1 MKHTLLMLT
10 NSLLHLKS
18 DAFGSKIAPSATI
31 VSASS
36 SSVANRGAHKTLAG
50 LVFQAHNGLK
60 CHPMRSKCLIGH
72 IHTSW
77 LVLLWDNL
85 HFSMLTSLFFAKTH
99 KTLIFPS
106 KTEVR
111 SRSVWPVGPL
121 LGLKIASV
129 RRPCAH
135 ETLAGLVFQAH
146 NGLKCHPMSS
156 KVLSDT
162 FIPHVMPKPW
172 NHWFYFGTTHTFRCS
187 RAYFCIQNLILSGPK
202 LHLRRLPW
210 RLLRHLSPAVVLT
223 RL

>member
-1 MKHTLLMLT
+1 MLT
-10 NSLLHLKS
+10 SSLLHLKS
-18 DAFGSKIAPSATI
+18 ETFGSKIAPSATT
-31 VSASS
+31 VTASS
-36 SSVANRGAHKTLAG
+36 SSVADRGAHKTVAG
-50 LVFQAHNGLK
+50 LIFQAHNGLK

-106 KTEVR
+106 KTDLTRR
-111 SRSVWPVGPL
+111 SLWPAGPL

-129 RRPCAH
+129 RRPGAH

-146 NGLKCHPMSS
+146 NGLTCHSMRS
-156 KVLSDT
+156 KISSDT

-172 NHWFYFGTTHTFRCS
+172 NHWFYFRKTHTFWWS
-187 RAYFCIQNLILSGPK
+187 LTQFC
-202 LHLRRLPW
+202 
-210 RLLRHLSPAVVLT
+210 T
-223 RL
+223 